1 MEDLILLDTTE
12 LLRVMPRKLHA
23 AWAELSGTKTRMS
36 PAVAGELAPAGVLQ
50 SRTTALSVA
59 EDLLRPDAP
68 ALDDDRRQQLER
80 QAWWAAMWRDPESP
94 YEKME
99 LTPEQRELNA
109 TLLVNLPRECF
120 PTANPLLL
128 VDNRDTQIVG
138 ETLALGG
145 KMLLTSNM
153 RTIDHIR
160 LNDWAV
166 DNGGR
171 FGFAPEPVVFQ
182 ADDQMVRWTRSTAAR
197 ALWIQAGMIASW
209 PARDDASAEQ
219 IIRATIENV
228 GNLVRAG
235 GPLPN
240 ASARLL
246 NELENHP
253 NPVDLVERT
262 RRRFPSPTIATDRAH
277 PSYPHAA

>member
-23 AWAELSGTKTRMS
+23 AWAELSGTRIRMS
-36 PAVAGELAPAGVLQ
+36 PAVADELAPAGVLQ

-68 ALDDDRRQQLER
+68 ALDDHRRQQLER

-94 YEKME
+94 YEKLE

-109 TLLVNLPRECF
+109 KLLENLPRECF

-128 VDNRDTQIVG
+128 ADNRDTQIVG

-182 ADDQMVRWTRSTAAR
+182 ADDQMVRWTRPQAAR
-197 ALWIQAGMIASW
+197 TLWIQAGLIASW

-219 IIRATIENV
+219 VIRATIENV

-240 ASARLL
+240 AGARLL
-246 NELENHP
+246 NELESHP
-253 NPVDLVERT
+253 DPVDLVERT
-262 RRRFPSPTIATDRAH
+262 RRRFPSPTITTDRAH